1 MRITQRWDVKRER
14 DYIEA
19 PKETGYRGVHLVVER
34 DGRRIEVQL
43 RTAGQQQWADAVE
56 RTAGRLGMPLKDGE
70 GDDRVL
76 AYFRAAGEG
85 IFLVEARR
93 ELDETFLAYFEAAR
107 AAAAQAGYF
116 R

>member
-1 MRITQRWDVKRER
+1 
-14 DYIEA
+14 
-19 PKETGYRGVHLVVER
+19 
-34 DGRRIEVQL
+34 
-43 RTAGQQQWADAVE
+43 
-56 RTAGRLGMPLKDGE
+56 MPLKDGE